1 MSIKPIDFQVMLPK
15 TPEVAKISNDAQH
28 RMDALQQQQAST
40 VQQNAENSTKVVHF
54 QDKVHEAAIKEK
66 QQKDKEEKG
75 QRKKKGKY
83 NYNSSKKAEL
93 QEKTSTIDVKI

>member
-15 TPEVAKISNDAQH
+15 APEVAKISNDAQH
-28 RMDALQQQQAST
+28 RMDALQQQQASA
-40 VQQNAENSTKVVHF
+40 VQQNAQNSTKTVHSK
-54 QDKVHEAAIKEK
+54 DKANEAAIHEK

-75 QRKKKGKY
+75 KGKKKGKY